1 MVSER
6 DTAIYRYDARAQ
18 GRVLSA
24 AEREK
29 LIRPYLPTP
38 RELSPAGDVATQ
50 SNSIRSGRKARRKRV
65 RTFVKA
71 QLHVLLY
78 HLIHLVFG
86 IYVRLRQIYHATI
99 DRVLA
104 ILYYHHRTPE
114 LIQKDVKNL
123 SRLPEHLSVILTLKG
138 EEDGGLEA
146 LMDEVAE
153 LCAWCASAGI
163 PLLSVYERTGMEAHV
178 RGSIRAVYRLIKY
191 NRCLEVLY
199 FKCPLSCQP
208 ETVIVLRSSTSS
220 AIPPRIRTKPSGTL
234 TLSRPLADNS
244 V

>member
-6 DTAIYRYDARAQ
+6 DTAAYRSDVRAQ
-18 GRVLSA
+18 GRELSA

-29 LIRPYLPTP
+29 LVRPYLPTP
-38 RELSPAGDVATQ
+38 RELSPAGEIASE
-50 SNSIRSGRKARRKRV
+50 SNGIRSRRKARRKPV
-65 RTFVKA
+65 RTFVKS
-71 QLHVLLY
+71 QLHILLY
-78 HLIHLVFG
+78 YLIHLVFG
-86 IYVRLRQIYHATI
+86 IYVRIRQIYHATI

-114 LIQKDVKNL
+114 LIQKDVRNL

-163 PLLSVYERTGMEAHV
+163 PLLSVYEKSGME
-178 RGSIRAVYRLIKY
+178 
-191 NRCLEVLY
+191 
-199 FKCPLSCQP
+199 
-208 ETVIVLRSSTSS
+208 
-220 AIPPRIRTKPSGTL
+220 PRI
-234 TLSRPLADNS
+234 
-244 V
+244 

>member
-1 MVSER
+1 MVTER
-6 DTAIYRYDARAQ
+6 ATAAYRSDARAQ
-18 GRVLSA
+18 GRELSA

-29 LIRPYLPTP
+29 LILPYLPTP
-38 RELSPAGDVATQ
+38 RAQAPAARAAGSQ
-50 SNSIRSGRKARRKRV
+50 SNSVRSRRKARRKPV
-65 RTFVKA
+65 RTFIKA

-78 HLIHLVFG
+78 YLIHLVFG

-163 PLLSVYERTGMEAHV
+163 PLLSVYERTGMKPHV
-178 RGSIRAVYRLIKY
+178 RISY
-191 NRCLEVLY
+191 EH
-199 FKCPLSCQP
+199 S
-208 ETVIVLRSSTSS
+208 RS
-220 AIPPRIRTKPSGTL
+220 
-234 TLSRPLADNS
+234 
-244 V
+244 

>member
-6 DTAIYRYDARAQ
+6 DTAVYRSDARAQ
-18 GRVLSA
+18 GRQLSA

-29 LIRPYLPTP
+29 LVRPYLPTP
-38 RELSPAGDVATQ
+38 REQSPTGNITSR
-50 SNSIRSGRKARRKRV
+50 SNGTGTLRKTRRKRV
-65 RTFVKA
+65 RTFVKS
-71 QLHVLLY
+71 QLYVLLY

-114 LIQKDVKNL
+114 LIQKDVKDL

-163 PLLSVYERTGMEAHV
+163 PLLSVYERTGMGPH
-178 RGSIRAVYRLIKY
+178 IR
-191 NRCLEVLY
+191 
-199 FKCPLSCQP
+199 
-208 ETVIVLRSSTSS
+208 
-220 AIPPRIRTKPSGTL
+220 
-234 TLSRPLADNS
+234 
-244 V
+244 